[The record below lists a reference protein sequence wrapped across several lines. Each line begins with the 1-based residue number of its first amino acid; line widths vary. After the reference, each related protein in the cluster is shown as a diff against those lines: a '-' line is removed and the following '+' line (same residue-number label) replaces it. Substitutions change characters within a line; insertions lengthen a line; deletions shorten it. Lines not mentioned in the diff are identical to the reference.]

1 MKISI
6 LGLTITSA
14 WGNGHATTYRSLCKA
29 LHKRGH
35 SIRFLEKDVP
45 WYSEHRDLPT
55 PAFCEVTLYKQWS
68 EVQGWLEAAAG
79 SDLIIVG
86 SYFPDGV
93 AATDYLF
100 WNADCPVFFYDIDTP
115 ITVESLRRDKQI
127 EAVRAIDISLFDA
140 YLSFTGGPIL
150 RELRTVFEAR
160 RTFPLYCSVDAEAY
174 RPNVFDEQF
183 ACALSY
189 LGTYSDD
196 RQPKL
201 EELLLAPAR
210 ALPGEHFIVA
220 GAQYPQAVQ
229 WPANVRRFEH
239 VAPERHPALYGSSQF
254 TLNLT
259 RASMAAAGWSPSVR
273 LFEAAACGA
282 AIISDMWPGLE
293 ELLVPGKEIL
303 PAHNTTDVLRILAET
318 TPQQRNAIGA
328 AARARILA
336 NHTSEHR
343 AIELE
348 KIVAGVVDG
357 SLDGTDMHGR
367 NLDSMDM
374 DGTDMAD
381 PNL

>member
-45 WYSEHRDLPT
+45 WYSEHRDLPV

-68 EVQGWLEAAAG
+68 EVGGWLEAAAD
-79 SDLIIVG
+79 SDLIIIG
-86 SYFPDGV
+86 SYFPDGM
-93 AATDYLF
+93 AAADTLL

-115 ITVESLRRDKQI
+115 ITMERLRREKQV
-127 EAVRAIDISLFDA
+127 EAVRAVDISLFDA
-140 YLSFTGGPIL
+140 YLSFTGGPVL
-150 RELRTVFEAR
+150 QELRTTFKAR
-160 RTFPLYCSVDAEAY
+160 RAFPLYCSVDPEAY
-174 RPNVFDEQF
+174 QPHGFDEQF

-189 LGTYSDD
+189 LGTYSED
-196 RQPKL
+196 RQSKL

-210 ALPGEHFIVA
+210 ALPGERFTVA
-220 GAQYPQAVQ
+220 GAQYPEGVLWPLNVQ
-229 WPANVRRFEH
+229 RFDH
-239 VAPERHPALYGSSQF
+239 VAPDRHAAFYGSSQF

-259 RASMAAAGWSPSVR
+259 RDSMAAAGWSPSVR

-282 AIISDMWPGLE
+282 VIISDMWAGLG

-303 PAHNTTDVLRILAET
+303 VAHNTGDVLRLLADT
-318 TPQQRNAIGA
+318 TPAQRSAIGA

-336 NHTSEHR
+336 EHTSEHR

-348 KIVAGVVDG
+348 RIVAGVLDG
-357 SLDGTDMHGR
+357 SPDGTDME
-367 NLDSMDM
+367 N
-374 DGTDMAD
+374 
-381 PNL
+381 PNR